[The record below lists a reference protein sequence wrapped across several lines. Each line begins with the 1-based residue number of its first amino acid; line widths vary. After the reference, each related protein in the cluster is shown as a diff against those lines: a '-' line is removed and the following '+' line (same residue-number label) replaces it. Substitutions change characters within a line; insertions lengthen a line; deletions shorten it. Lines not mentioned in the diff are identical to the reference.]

1 MPDTAL
7 LQTPLHDLH
16 LRLGAKMVPFA
27 GYAMPVQYPAGLM
40 AEHKQCRESAALFD
54 VSHMGQLR
62 LVGDGAAAALESL
75 VPVDVVDLGAGK
87 QRYAFFTNASGG
99 LLDDLMI
106 VKPLPA
112 AHAANA
118 AHAATFATAAQAS
131 FGDLFLVV
139 NAGRKAADIQHL
151 QTHIGHRCAVVPMP
165 ERALLALQGPK
176 AVDALSRLNADVAA
190 MVFMTGGV
198 FHLVGEFGKIE
209 CFVTRSG
216 YTGEDGFEISVLA
229 EHAVALAQA
238 LLAQPEVQPAGLGA
252 RDTLRLEAGLCL
264 YGHDINE
271 TTSPVEA
278 GLTWAIQK
286 VRRPGGARAGGYP
299 GASVIERQ
307 LGGAAPSRRVGLVG
321 LERVPVREG
330 TVLFDSAT
338 PGQGHRLG
346 TVTSGTLAPTVNQPI
361 AMAYLPQNHAL
372 PHHEVFAE
380 VRGKRLPMRVS
391 PMPFSPHRYKR

>member
-1 MPDTAL
+1 MSDAAL
-7 LQTPLHDLH
+7 LHTPLHELH
-16 LRLGAKMVPFA
+16 QRLGARMVPFA
-27 GYAMPVQYPAGLM
+27 GYAMPVQYPGGLM
-40 AEHKQCRESAALFD
+40 AEHKHCRDSAALFD

-62 LVGDGAAAALESL
+62 LVGTDAAAALETL
-75 VPVDVVDLGAGK
+75 VPVDVVDLGTGK

-106 VKPLPA
+106 VRPDP
-112 AHAANA
+112 
-118 AHAATFATAAQAS
+118 ATAGTE

-139 NAGRKAADIQHL
+139 NAGCKDDDLQHL
-151 QTHIGHRCAVVPMP
+151 RTHIGHRCQVLPMP

-176 AVDALSRLNADVAA
+176 AVHALARLSAGVADL
-190 MVFMTGGV
+190 VFMTGGV
-198 FHLVGEFGKIE
+198 FDLAGAR
-209 CFVTRSG
+209 CFITRSG
-216 YTGEDGFEISVLA
+216 YTGEDGFEISVPA
-229 EHAVALAQA
+229 HQAVALAEA

-264 YGHDINE
+264 YGHDIDQ

-299 GASVIERQ
+299 GAAAIAAQ
-307 LGGAAPSRRVGLVG
+307 LGGAAPSKRVGLVG

-330 TVLFDSAT
+330 TPIVDAH
-338 PGQGHRLG
+338 GHKLG
-346 TVTSGTLAPTVNQPI
+346 TVTSGTLGPTVNQCV
-361 AMAYLPQNHAL
+361 AMAYLPINHAL
-372 PHHEVFAE
+372 PQHEVYAE

-391 PMPFSPHRYKR
+391 PMPFHPHRYKR

>member
-1 MPDTAL
+1 MSEAAL

-16 LRLGAKMVPFA
+16 LRLGARMVPFA
-27 GYAMPVQYPAGLM
+27 GYAMPVQYPGGLM
-40 AEHKQCRESAALFD
+40 AEHKQCRDAAALFD

-62 LVGDGAAAALESL
+62 LVGTDAAAALESL
-75 VPVDVVDLGAGK
+75 VPVDVIDLGLGK
-87 QRYAFFTNASGG
+87 QRYAFFTNVSGG

-106 VKPLPA
+106 VRPPA
-112 AHAANA
+112 DAAGA
-118 AHAATFATAAQAS
+118 G

-139 NAGRKAADIQHL
+139 NAGCKEADIRHL
-151 QTHIGHRCAVVPMP
+151 QTHIGHRCQIVPMP

-176 AVDALSRLNADVAA
+176 AVDALARLNGSVAN

-198 FHLVGEFGKIE
+198 FNLAGAL

-216 YTGEDGFEISVLA
+216 YTGEDGFEISVPA
-229 EHAVALAQA
+229 DQAVALAEA
-238 LLAQPEVQPAGLGA
+238 LLAQPEVKPAGLGA

-299 GASVIERQ
+299 GATAIEKQ
-307 LGGAAPSRRVGLVG
+307 LGGSAPSKRVGLVG

-330 TVLFDSAT
+330 TPIVDAH
-338 PGQGHRLG
+338 GHKLG
-346 TVTSGTLAPTVNQPI
+346 TVTSGTLGPTVNQCI
-361 AMAYLPQNHAL
+361 AMAYLPINHTQPL
-372 PHHEVFAE
+372 HEVYAE
-380 VRGKRLPMRVS
+380 VRGKRLPMRVT
-391 PMPFSPHRYKR
+391 PMPFHPHHYKR